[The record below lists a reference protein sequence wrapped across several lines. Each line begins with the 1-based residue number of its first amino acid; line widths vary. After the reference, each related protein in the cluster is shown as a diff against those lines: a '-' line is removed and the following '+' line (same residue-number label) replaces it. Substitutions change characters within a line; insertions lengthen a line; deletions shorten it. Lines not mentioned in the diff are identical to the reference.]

1 MGGKVGE
8 GETHHPDQGNWKLTT
23 STLGICTLGI
33 RTILNR
39 CFINRYIIILSLL
52 FKIVFC

>member
-23 STLGICTLGI
+23 SSLVICTLGI